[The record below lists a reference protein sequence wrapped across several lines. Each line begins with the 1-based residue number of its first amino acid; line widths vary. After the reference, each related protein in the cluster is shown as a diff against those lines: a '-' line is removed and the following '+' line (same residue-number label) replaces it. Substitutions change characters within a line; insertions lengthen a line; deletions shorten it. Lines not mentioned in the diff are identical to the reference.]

1 MLPMWAL
8 LGPRGD
14 HRMVVW
20 RGVNEGRCRGW
31 LGMQMCSGHVVRKKA
46 VSGERRQWARELGS
60 PPVFLPETMR
70 ILGAGLNVGQG
81 SLLENCHMEYG

>member
-1 MLPMWAL
+1 MKE
-8 LGPRGD
+8 
-14 HRMVVW
+14 
-20 RGVNEGRCRGW
+20 GVGVGWVCRCVQGTAH
-31 LGMQMCSGHVVRKKA
+31 CEKKA

-70 ILGAGLNVGQG
+70 ILGAGLNVVQG